1 MRLTSHDLR
10 DLQILKYYRLVRKWA
25 CKTYGLTDADLELLI
40 YLDCKGRFTRQEF
53 IDGTYTM
60 SWDKNRWEKL
70 RRNGWIEAW
79 RHRNRTTIKYS
90 VFKTSFKCSHLI
102 SRIYRILLGEED
114 IPFSKVVNNAEGILD
129 KVITTDKER
138 DEAKLALKSLLLEAE
153 KEAFAKE
160 VEDRKSA
167 RDMYKDDAF
176 IQKVLAT
183 LFTAAY
189 FGLSFMM
196 FKVFVVKEINLG
208 EFEISF
214 ISTIFGAMS
223 AKVNTVVDFFFGG
236 SSKKNEQIKK

>member
-1 MRLTSHDLR
+1 MIGNVIGSL
-10 DLQILKYYRLVRKWA
+10 
-25 CKTYGLTDADLELLI
+25 
-40 YLDCKGRFTRQEF
+40 
-53 IDGTYTM
+53 
-60 SWDKNRWEKL
+60 
-70 RRNGWIEAW
+70 
-79 RHRNRTTIKYS
+79 
-90 VFKTSFKCSHLI
+90 
-102 SRIYRILLGEED
+102 
-114 IPFSKVVNNAEGILD
+114 FSKVVNNAEGILD

-189 FGLSFMM
+189 FGLRFMM
-196 FKVFVVKEINLG
+196 FYVFVVKEINLG

-236 SSKKNEQIKK
+236 SSKKNEQINKK

>member
-1 MRLTSHDLR
+1 M
-10 DLQILKYYRLVRKWA
+10 IGKFIG
-25 CKTYGLTDADLELLI
+25 GLF
-40 YLDCKGRFTRQEF
+40 G
-53 IDGTYTM
+53 
-60 SWDKNRWEKL
+60 
-70 RRNGWIEAW
+70 
-79 RHRNRTTIKYS
+79 
-90 VFKTSFKCSHLI
+90 
-102 SRIYRILLGEED
+102 
-114 IPFSKVVNNAEGILD
+114 KVVDNAEGILD

-138 DEAKLALKSLLLEAE
+138 DEAKLALRRLLLDAE
-153 KEAFAKE
+153 TEAFKQE

-167 RDMYKDDAF
+167 REMYKDDAF

-196 FKVFVVKEINLG
+196 FRVFVMGDLDLG

-236 SSKKNEQIKK
+236 SSKKNQEQNKNK

>member
-1 MRLTSHDLR
+1 MIGNVIGSL
-10 DLQILKYYRLVRKWA
+10 
-25 CKTYGLTDADLELLI
+25 
-40 YLDCKGRFTRQEF
+40 
-53 IDGTYTM
+53 
-60 SWDKNRWEKL
+60 
-70 RRNGWIEAW
+70 
-79 RHRNRTTIKYS
+79 
-90 VFKTSFKCSHLI
+90 
-102 SRIYRILLGEED
+102 
-114 IPFSKVVNNAEGILD
+114 FSKVVNNAEGILD

-138 DEAKLALKSLLLEAE
+138 DEAKLALKTLLLEAE

-196 FKVFVVKEINLG
+196 FRVFVMGDLDLG

-236 SSKKNEQIKK
+236 SSKKNEQQNNNK

>member
-1 MRLTSHDLR
+1 M
-10 DLQILKYYRLVRKWA
+10 IGNIIG
-25 CKTYGLTDADLELLI
+25 GLFGKIVD
-40 YLDCKGRFTRQEF
+40 
-53 IDGTYTM
+53 
-60 SWDKNRWEKL
+60 
-70 RRNGWIEAW
+70 
-79 RHRNRTTIKYS
+79 
-90 VFKTSFKCSHLI
+90 
-102 SRIYRILLGEED
+102 
-114 IPFSKVVNNAEGILD
+114 NAEGILD

-138 DEAKLALKSLLLEAE
+138 DEAKLALKTLLLEAE

-196 FKVFVVKEINLG
+196 FRVFVLGDINLG

>member
-1 MRLTSHDLR
+1 M
-10 DLQILKYYRLVRKWA
+10 IGKFIG
-25 CKTYGLTDADLELLI
+25 GLF
-40 YLDCKGRFTRQEF
+40 G
-53 IDGTYTM
+53 
-60 SWDKNRWEKL
+60 
-70 RRNGWIEAW
+70 
-79 RHRNRTTIKYS
+79 
-90 VFKTSFKCSHLI
+90 
-102 SRIYRILLGEED
+102 
-114 IPFSKVVNNAEGILD
+114 KVVDNAEGILD

-138 DEAKLALKSLLLEAE
+138 DEAKLALKRLLLEAE
-153 KEAFAKE
+153 AEAFAKE

-176 IQKVLAT
+176 IQKILAT

-196 FKVFVVKEINLG
+196 FRFFVMGDLNLG

-236 SSKKNEQIKK
+236 SSKKNQEQNK

>member
-1 MRLTSHDLR
+1 M
-10 DLQILKYYRLVRKWA
+10 IGKFIG
-25 CKTYGLTDADLELLI
+25 GLF
-40 YLDCKGRFTRQEF
+40 G
-53 IDGTYTM
+53 
-60 SWDKNRWEKL
+60 
-70 RRNGWIEAW
+70 
-79 RHRNRTTIKYS
+79 
-90 VFKTSFKCSHLI
+90 
-102 SRIYRILLGEED
+102 
-114 IPFSKVVNNAEGILD
+114 KVVENAEGILD

-236 SSKKNEQIKK
+236 SSKKNEQINKK